1 MSSLKDR
8 LHLQE
13 HVAGVE
19 AMPTRDDRFAAR
31 LRGFGSVGI
40 PAILIILAGNFV
52 IAPLSAILVLV
63 WARLSH
69 TSLREIGYV
78 RPKSWIRSLVMGIVF
93 GIAFKVVMK
102 AIVMP
107 LLGAPPINQAYHY
120 LTGNTAAIPGMI
132 FVLIV
137 VAGFGEET
145 LFRGYMFERLGKLF
159 GSGAWAKVLIV
170 LITSVWFA
178 LAHYSVQGLPGV
190 EQAVITGLAFGTVF
204 AVTGRI
210 FMLMVAHA
218 AFDLTALQLS
228 ISDEIAIDLC
238 PVR

>member
-1 MSSLKDR
+1 
-8 LHLQE
+8 
-13 HVAGVE
+13 
-19 AMPTRDDRFAAR
+19 MPTSDDRFATR
-31 LRGFGSVGI
+31 LRGFGLVGI
-40 PAILIILAGNFV
+40 LSILIILAGNFI

-63 WARLSH
+63 WVRLSR
-69 TSLREIGYV
+69 TPWREIGYV
-78 RPKSWIRSLVMGIVF
+78 RPKSWIRSLVIGIVL
-93 GIAFKVVMK
+93 GIAFKILMK

-120 LTGNTAAIPGMI
+120 LAGNTAAIPGMI

-159 GSGAWAKVLIV
+159 GSGTRAKVLIV

-190 EQAVITGLAFGTVF
+190 EQAVITGLVFGTIF
-204 AVTGRI
+204 GVTGRI

-218 AFDLTALQLS
+218 TFDLTALVVIYFDVESKVAHL
-228 ISDEIAIDLC
+228 LFT
-238 PVR
+238 